1 MVLQM
6 RRNWRREN
14 EDGGL
19 RFANPPYKLRSRTRR
34 RGFGCFVD
42 FDLVVLVMTTIISKQ
57 WPGFNIRAM
66 TRMASGGRLLICYA
80 AHKD

>member
-6 RRNWRREN
+6 RRKWRREN

-19 RFANPPYKLRSRTRR
+19 RFANPPYKLRSRIRR

-42 FDLVVLVMTTIISKQ
+42 FDLVVLVM
-57 WPGFNIRAM
+57 M
-66 TRMASGGRLLICYA
+66 TRIQTSGLVSTSER
-80 AHKD
+80 